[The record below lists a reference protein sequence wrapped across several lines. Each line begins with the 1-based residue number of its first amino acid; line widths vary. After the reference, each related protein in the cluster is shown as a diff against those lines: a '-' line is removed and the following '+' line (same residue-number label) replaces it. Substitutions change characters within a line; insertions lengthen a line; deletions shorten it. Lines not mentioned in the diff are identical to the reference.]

1 MQLSVSLLMWI
12 EAQHKNALR
21 FYWIGSRS
29 GTAQPWYTEKK
40 DHSIVLNELVKE
52 PATSSSK
59 LILHSCRVHISQS
72 DKVAR
77 YQRLLSVLQ
86 THFAYEDYERT
97 RLSA

>member
-1 MQLSVSLLMWI
+1 MLSDFIGLVV
-12 EAQHKNALR
+12 AAALHSHG
-21 FYWIGSRS
+21 IL
-29 GTAQPWYTEKK
+29 KK